1 MKKVKYFS
9 TLLIAALAIV
19 AVWLVWNYYMQSPWT
34 RDGKIRAEQVDITP
48 QISGSILSLNVK
60 DNQFVN
66 AGEVLFRI
74 DQTPWKIAIMNAE
87 AKLAKAQSE
96 LLRATHEA
104 DRRRGLSQNVISA
117 EDRDSVNIALK
128 AAQANANAAKAEL
141 EHARW
146 QLTQTEVK
154 APVDGW
160 VTNLTTRVGNYATAG
175 RPVFALIDSHSF
187 YVVGYFEETKLRHIR
202 QGDRADIVLYSDDR
216 TLQGHVSSIG
226 RAIHD
231 QSLATEGS
239 LVADIKPTI
248 PWVRLAQRVP
258 VRIALDPLPQETVLV
273 AGTTCT
279 VSIKGRE

>member
-1 MKKVKYFS
+1 
-9 TLLIAALAIV
+9 
-19 AVWLVWNYYMQSPWT
+19 MQSPWT
-34 RDGKIRAEQVDITP
+34 RDGKIRAELVDITP

-60 DNQFVN
+60 DNQLVK

-202 QGDRADIVLYSDDR
+202 QGDRADIVLYSDDV

-231 QSLATEGS
+231 QSLASEGS

-258 VRIALDPLPQETVLV
+258 VRIALEPLPQETVLV